1 MRNRGI
7 PAAAVVI
14 VICAAIGGLFGSRVM
29 ATQDRTN
36 DRLRVYTAAL
46 AAIENDYVEPPES
59 AQLVYGSIDGMLRT
73 LDPHSTFFDPKSY
86 AQMREKQ
93 DGKYYGLGIQI
104 NSFEGDINVVSVF
117 EGSPAYRTG
126 IRRGD
131 VIANIEGQS
140 AKGWTT
146 DQAVTKLKGPKGTT
160 VNIDIRRPGVDGL
173 INLSIA
179 RDEVN
184 ILSIRTSF
192 MIAPGTGYIR
202 LQDFSD
208 TTDHEL
214 GDALKK
220 LSGEGMQ
227 RVIVDL
233 RDNPGG
239 PLVQAIAVASRF
251 LKKGQMVVYTRG
263 RVPNSDEDYHVT
275 TEGGYTNVPLIVLVN
290 RGSASASE
298 IVSGAMQDH
307 DRAIILGETTFGKA
321 LVQSVYRI
329 EEGAAVAL
337 TTAHYY
343 TPSGRIIQ
351 RPWDTNF
358 DEYLTYSWRDQDAN
372 RAHPAAE
379 LKLTDTGRKVYGGG
393 GIEPD
398 HFIPGPVE
406 GFNPSLFSRQLANR
420 GAFSV
425 FSRRFTAEGDQRPG
439 AKSAATHKVSR
450 GWAVDDEILAEFK
463 KSLSNFNVQVDEAAF
478 KADTAFIK
486 AEIKY
491 EVDNELFGA
500 EEARRNLTKV
510 DPQAQ
515 AALNYFDEASKL
527 LITKKGH

>member
-14 VICAAIGGLFGSRVM
+14 VVCAAIGGLFGNRVM

-46 AAIENDYVEPPES
+46 AAIENEYVEPPETS
-59 AQLVYGSIDGMLRT
+59 QLVYGSIDGMLRT
-73 LDPHSTFFDPKSY
+73 LDPHSTFFDPRSY
-86 AQMREKQ
+86 AQMRERQ
-93 DGKYYGLGIQI
+93 EGKYYGLGITI
-104 NSFEGDINVVSVF
+104 NSADGDINVVSVF

-131 VIANIEGQS
+131 VIAVIEGQS

-146 DQAVTKLKGPKGTT
+146 DQAVTKLKGPKGTK
-160 VNIDIRRPGVDGL
+160 VNIDIRRPGVENL
-173 INLSIA
+173 INLTVE

-184 ILSIRTSF
+184 ILTVRTSF
-192 MIAPGTGYIR
+192 MIAPGTGYVR

-208 TTDHEL
+208 TTDREL

-220 LSGEGMQ
+220 LTTDGME
-227 RVIVDL
+227 RLVLDL

-239 PLVQAIAVASRF
+239 PLVQAIAVSSRF

-263 RVPNSDEDYHVT
+263 RVTNSDEDYHVT

-307 DRAIILGETTFGKA
+307 DRGLIFGETTFGKA

-329 EEGAAVAL
+329 TNGAAVAL

-351 RPWDTNF
+351 RPWDANF
-358 DEYLTYSWRDQDAN
+358 DEYLTYSWREQDA
-372 RAHPAAE
+372 AHPHPASE
-379 LKLTDTGRKVYGGG
+379 LKYTDSGRRVYGGG
-393 GIEPD
+393 GVEPD
-398 HFIPGPVE
+398 HFMAGPVE
-406 GFNPSLFSRQLANR
+406 GFNPTLFSRQLVNR
-420 GAFSV
+420 GAFNL
-425 FSRRFTAEGDQRPG
+425 FSRRFTAEGDARPG
-439 AKSAATHKVSR
+439 SRSAATHKISR
-450 GWAVDDEILAEFK
+450 GWTVSDAILDEFK
-463 KSLSNFNVQVDEAAF
+463 KSLSAFNMQVDENAF
-478 KADTAFIK
+478 KADTTFIK
-486 AEIKY
+486 AELKY

-500 EEARRNLTKV
+500 EEARRNLTRV

-515 AALNYFDEASKL
+515 AALGYFEEAGKL
-527 LITKKGH
+527 LMARKGH